1 MKLQKY
7 LKFIKIEHTI
17 FSLPLIYAGVV
28 LASDGV
34 PSLIILILVLI
45 AATFAR
51 TAAMTANRLIDAEID
66 KKNPRT
72 LNREI
77 PSGQISKLK
86 AKIIFLL
93 SLAGY
98 FITAYFISIFCFIL
112 SPIPIIIF
120 IVYPY
125 LKRFTHYAHFGVGL
139 GLACAPL
146 GGWFAVT
153 NSFNGILPGALIT
166 LFTFFWG
173 TGFDIIY
180 STLDEE
186 FDRSHN
192 LHSFPVQFGR
202 RKALISSMLMH
213 FASFLFLA
221 GLHFY
226 SSYNVFTFVFLI
238 AIAILLFFEHKYAE
252 KNVELAFFKINS
264 VVGLVVF
271 FMIIFQDM
279 L

>member
-1 MKLQKY
+1 MRLKKY
-7 LKFIKIEHTI
+7 LSFIKIEHTI
-17 FSLPLIYAGVV
+17 FSLPLIYGGVF
-28 LASDGV
+28 LASDGM
-34 PSLIILILVLI
+34 PTWRILILVLI

-51 TAAMTANRLIDAEID
+51 TAAMTANRIIDAEID

-77 PSGQISKLK
+77 PSGKITKLK
-86 AKIIFLL
+86 ANLIFWL

-98 FITAYFISIFCFIL
+98 FATAYYISLFCFIL

-125 LKRFTHYAHFGVGL
+125 LKRFTHFAHFGVGI

-153 NSFNGILPGALIT
+153 NSFEGILPGALIT
-166 LFTFFWG
+166 LFTLFWG

-180 STLDEE
+180 STLDED

-192 LHSFPVQFGR
+192 LHSFPVKFGK
-202 RKALISSMLMH
+202 RKALLYSMMLH
-213 FASFLFLA
+213 FVSFVFLA

-226 SSYNVFTFVFLI
+226 SSFNAFTFVFLI
-238 AIAILLFFEHKYAE
+238 AIAVLLFFEHKYAE

-264 VVGLVVF
+264 FVGFAVF
-271 FMIIFQDM
+271 FMIIFREI

>member
-1 MKLQKY
+1 MKIQKY

-34 PSLIILILVLI
+34 PSLKILILVLI

-51 TAAMTANRLIDAEID
+51 TAAMTSNRLIDAEID

-77 PSGQISKLK
+77 PSGQISRLK

-93 SLAGY
+93 ALVGY
-98 FITAYFISIFCFIL
+98 FATAYFISIFCFIL

-125 LKRFTHYAHFGVGL
+125 FKRFTHYAHFGVGF

-153 NSFNGILPGALIT
+153 NSFENILPGALIT

-202 RKALISSMLMH
+202 KKALISSMLMH

-226 SSYNVFTFVFLI
+226 SSYNIFTFMFLI
-238 AIAILLFFEHKYAE
+238 AIAVLLFFEHKYAE

-264 VVGLVVF
+264 FVGFAVF
-271 FMIIFQDM
+271 FMIIFQGFI
-279 L
+279 

>member
-153 NSFNGILPGALIT
+153 NSFDGILPGALIT

-226 SSYNVFTFVFLI
+226 STYNVFTFVFLI
-238 AIAILLFFEHKYAE
+238 AIAILLFFEHKYAQ
-252 KNVELAFFKINS
+252 KNVELSFFKINS